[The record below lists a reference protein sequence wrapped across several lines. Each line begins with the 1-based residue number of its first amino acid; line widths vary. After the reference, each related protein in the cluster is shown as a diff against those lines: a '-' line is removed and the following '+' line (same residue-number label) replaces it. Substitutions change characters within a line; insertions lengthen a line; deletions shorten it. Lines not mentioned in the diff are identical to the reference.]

1 MSKNCIKS
9 ISTEEFVSLKN
20 AENTEKFYKC
30 KTEYKTYLKSLDKK
44 ALEVE
49 WSQNLDLLDSL
60 KYTYNFIK
68 GYYFTDIFNFAKY
81 IENDELYC
89 SVQEYVVS
97 VNPKEN
103 LERISKSLKSMSDY
117 LDDYLKDILKFKSK
131 YPSRAFLGG
140 ICADMSSGKWH
151 HTSTKKDLFVETYN
165 IAYECY
171 CFFDELDALYR
182 MFTGNYY
189 IDMLLLD
196 PSKVPAKNKK
206 QIESFPSVIKG
217 EKPEDRITYYA
228 TSESIFELAEGHI
241 F

>member
-9 ISTEEFVSLKN
+9 ISTEEFVTLKN
-20 AENTEKFYKC
+20 AEYTEKFYKC

-44 ALEVE
+44 ALEIE

-68 GYYFTDIFNFAKY
+68 GYYYTDIFNFAKY

-97 VNPKEN
+97 VNPKDN

-117 LDDYLKDILKFKSK
+117 LDSYLKDILKFKSK
-131 YPSRAFLGG
+131 YPSRAYMGTNYLSLE
-140 ICADMSSGKWH
+140 DGKYYEDN
-151 HTSTKKDLFVETYN
+151 SKKALFINTYN

-171 CFFDELDALYR
+171 SYFDELDALYR

-189 IDMLLLD
+189 TDMLLLD

-206 QIESFPSVIKG
+206 QFESLPSVIKG
-217 EKPEDRITYYA
+217 EKPEDRIAYYA
-228 TSESIFELAEGHI
+228 TSESIFEVAENHI

>member
-1 MSKNCIKS
+1 MNKNCIKS
-9 ISTEEFVSLKN
+9 ISTEEFVTLKN

-68 GYYFTDIFNFAKY
+68 GYYYTDIFNFAKY

-117 LDDYLKDILKFKSK
+117 LDSYLKDILKFKSK
-131 YPSRAFLGG
+131 YPSRAYIGSNYLSLE
-140 ICADMSSGKWH
+140 DGKYH
-151 HTSTKKDLFVETYN
+151 EDNSKKALFIDTYN

-171 CFFDELDALYR
+171 SYFDELDALYR

-189 IDMLLLD
+189 TDMLLLD

-217 EKPEDRITYYA
+217 EKPEDRITYYS

>member
-9 ISTEEFVSLKN
+9 ISTEEFVTLKN

-60 KYTYNFIK
+60 KYTYNYIK
-68 GYYFTDIFNFAKY
+68 GYYFTDVFNFAKY

-89 SVQEYVVS
+89 SVQEYVIS
-97 VNPKEN
+97 VNPKDN

-117 LDDYLKDILKFKSK
+117 LDSYLEDILKFKSK
-131 YPSRAFLGG
+131 YPTHVYTGG
-140 ICADMSSGKWH
+140 ICANMSNGKWRRIN
-151 HTSTKKDLFVETYN
+151 SKKDLFTEAYN

-189 IDMLLLD
+189 MDMLLLD
-196 PSKVPAKNKK
+196 SSKVPAKNKK

-217 EKPEDRITYYA
+217 EKPEDRIAYYA

>member
-9 ISTEEFVSLKN
+9 ISTEEFVTLKN
-20 AENTEKFYKC
+20 AENTDKFYKC
-30 KTEYKTYLKSLDKK
+30 KTAYKAYLKSLDKK

-68 GYYFTDIFNFAKY
+68 GYYYTDIFNFAKY

-97 VNPKEN
+97 VNPKDN

-117 LDDYLKDILKFKSK
+117 LDSYLTNVLKFKSK
-131 YPSRAFLGG
+131 YPSRAYIGSNYLSLE
-140 ICADMSSGKWH
+140 DGKYH
-151 HTSTKKDLFVETYN
+151 EDNSKKTLFINTYN

-171 CFFDELDALYR
+171 CYFDELDALYR

-189 IDMLLLD
+189 TDMLLLD

-206 QIESFPSVIKG
+206 QFESLPSIIKG